1 MATAWTGCGSTPRGL
16 VDGRLELPHSLREV
30 SGIVAVD
37 PTTIA
42 CVQDEVGAL
51 YFVDLSGERPVREEP
66 FGPRGD
72 YEGLARVGDDF
83 WVLRSDGELLCVRQ
97 RGGRL
102 HVADRVRLPAGF
114 AEWEGICYD
123 AERRLLLVLAKHDD
137 TATGPRVRP
146 VFGVDPATL
155 RVLADPVATIDVRR
169 LAADA
174 AARDIV
180 VPTKGNGDGVRATVR
195 LHCSELL
202 ALPERGELLV
212 LSAADH
218 VLLRL
223 DRTGG
228 LLGCRALD
236 EGELPQPEGL
246 ALLPDGRLLVAS
258 EGDEHGHVR
267 VVPLP

>member
-1 MATAWTGCGSTPRGL
+1 MSA
-16 VDGRLELPHSLREV
+16 
-30 SGIVAVD
+30 IVAVD

-42 CVQDEVGAL
+42 CVQDEVGAV
-51 YFVDLSGERPVREEP
+51 YFVDLTGERPVREEP

-83 WVLRSDGELLCVRQ
+83 WVLRSDGELLRLRQ
-97 RGGRL
+97 RGERL

-114 AEWEGICYD
+114 AEWEALCYD
-123 AERRLLLVLAKHDD
+123 FDLRLLLVMPKHHDAAAD
-137 TATGPRVRP
+137 HHLRP
-146 VFGVDPATL
+146 VFAVDPATL

-174 AARDIV
+174 AGRGIV
-180 VPTKGNGDGVRATVR
+180 LPTKGRGDGTRADLR

-202 ALPERGELLV
+202 ALPGRGELLV
-212 LSAADH
+212 LSATDH
-218 VLLRL
+218 ALLRV

-228 LLGCRALD
+228 LLGYRALD
-236 EGELPQPEGL
+236 EHDLPQPEGL

-258 EGDEHGHVR
+258 EGDDHGHVR